1 MVKVGVIGFQGDVE
15 EYIWVVRRVFEN
27 FGVFGDVIWLKKLE
41 QFENILVIIIFG
53 GESIIILRFMVK
65 NGFFEFVK
73 KFGEEGF
80 FIMGICVGLIMFLK
94 EVIGVILEQKFFE
107 FFDVKVNRNVY
118 GRQVDSFE
126 VLIKFVFSGELFLG
140 VFICVLRI
148 VEFFS
153 ERVKLIV
160 WFGDRVVGVEQD
172 NIIGFEFYLELIDDM
187 RVYEYFLRKVV

>member
-148 VEFFS
+148 VEFF
-153 ERVKLIV
+153 
-160 WFGDRVVGVEQD
+160 Q
-172 NIIGFEFYLELIDDM
+172 
-187 RVYEYFLRKVV
+187 